1 MCPSLNLD
9 AYFDRVQF
17 RGSVSPSLATLHALS
32 AAHVEHIPFENLDLL
47 LGRNISLQPAAVE
60 HKLITAGR
68 GGYCFE
74 QNALLIAVLEQLGF
88 KVTPLS
94 ARVRWQRARDFT
106 PPRTHLFARVEIDGT
121 TWLADVGVGGMSLT
135 GAIRLALDEEQPTP
149 HEPRRIV
156 FEDGRYFHQVK
167 LGNDWLD
174 VCEFTLE
181 EMPPI
186 DRELAN
192 WFVSTHPD
200 SHFRNRL
207 VVARALPDGG
217 RASLLNRELSVRLRD
232 QPATTT
238 VLQSPQ
244 DLLETLARH
253 FGLHFPADT
262 RFQCEGLDWPV

>member
-1 MCPSLNLD
+1 MLNLD
-9 AYFDRVQF
+9 AYLRRVKLD
-17 RGSVSPSLATLHALS
+17 GAATPTLATLHALS

-47 LGRNISLQPAAVE
+47 LGRNISLLPEAVE
-60 HKLITAGR
+60 NKLITAGR

-74 QNALLIAVLEQLGF
+74 QNALFIAVLGQIGF
-88 KVTPLS
+88 NVRPLS

-106 PPRTHLFARVEIDGT
+106 PPRTHLFARVEIDGI

-135 GAIRLALDEEQPTP
+135 GAIRLALDDEQATP

-156 FEDGRYFHQVK
+156 FEDGRYFHQVR
-167 LGNDWLD
+167 LESTWLD

-207 VVARALPDGG
+207 VVARALPNGG
-217 RASLLNRELSVRLRD
+217 RVSLLNRELSVRLRGQRAQTRELQTPQELLD
-232 QPATTT
+232 
-238 VLQSPQ
+238 VLV
-244 DLLETLARH
+244 TH
-253 FGLHFPADT
+253 FGLHFPAET
-262 RFQCEGLDWPV
+262 RFQCEALGWPG